1 MIDIKLSQSPIASSD
16 FDDKRSQ
23 IFYYIGR
30 HWSFFFLIFLL
41 FLFSLLGEN
50 FFSVNNF
57 NSLILG
63 VSSLLLLAAGET
75 YVIIS
80 GGIDLSIG
88 FVMGFACVSSAIIMR
103 DMTAAGYAPIVSMLF
118 GSFVGLFVGSI
129 PGLVNGFLV
138 ARLRVPP
145 FIATLGMWG
154 IANGLAWRLS
164 DGFPIGFLPLQV
176 RDFGNAFVAYFSQKE
191 GFSILLKPELTERAD
206 ILRLIKIIPIPI
218 LIIFLIL
225 ILFAFI
231 LSYTRFGQH
240 TYAIGD
246 EVNAAIRSG
255 INVPWHLIKIYII
268 SSFLASCAGVL
279 LVFKLHMGV
288 HTQYT
293 SSYELFAIA
302 AVIIGGASLTGGKGS
317 IWGTTIGVLLI
328 GTLNNGLMMMGL
340 PIFYR
345 YIAIGV
351 ILIIAVL
358 IDQFFPELVYRE

>member
-1 MIDIKLSQSPIASSD
+1 MVDIKLSHNSIASSGL
-16 FDDKRSQ
+16 DDKRSQ
-23 IFYYIGR
+23 IVYYIGR

-41 FLFSLLGEN
+41 FLFSLLEKN

-57 NSLILG
+57 NSLLLG

-75 YVIIS
+75 FVIIS

-103 DMTAAGYAPIVSMLF
+103 DMNAAGYAPLAGMLI
-118 GSFVGLFVGSI
+118 GSLIGLLLGSI

-191 GFSILLKPELTERAD
+191 GFSILIKPELTERAD
-206 ILRLIKIIPIPI
+206 ILSLIKIIPIPI

-231 LSYTRFGQH
+231 LSFTRFGQH

-293 SSYELFAIA
+293 ASYELFAVA

-317 IWGTTIGVLLI
+317 IWGTIIGVLLI

-340 PIFYR
+340 PFFYR

>member
-1 MIDIKLSQSPIASSD
+1 MADVKFPYNKIANNSQD
-16 FDDKRSQ
+16 GRRSRV
-23 IFYYIGR
+23 IFYIGR
-30 HWSFFFLIFLL
+30 SWSFFFLIFLL
-41 FLFSLLGEN
+41 FIFSFLGEN

-75 YVIIS
+75 FVIIS

-88 FVMGFACVSSAIIMR
+88 FVMGFACVSTAIIMR
-103 DMTAAGYAPIVSMLF
+103 DMNAAGYAPFISMLT
-118 GSFVGLFVGSI
+118 GSLVGVLLGSI

-164 DGFPIGFLPLQV
+164 EGFPVGFLPLQA
-176 RDFGNAFVAYFSQKE
+176 RDFGNAFLAYFSQKE
-191 GFSILLKPELTERAD
+191 GFSILIKPELTERAD
-206 ILRLIKIIPIPI
+206 ILSLIKIAPIPI
-218 LIIFLIL
+218 LIILIIL
-225 ILFAFI
+225 IVFSFI

-255 INVPWHLIKIYII
+255 INVPWHLIKIYLI

-279 LVFKLHMGV
+279 LVYKLHMGV

-293 SSYELFAIA
+293 SSYELFAVA

-317 IWGTTIGVLLI
+317 IWGTTIGVLII

-345 YIAIGV
+345 YIAVGV

-358 IDQFFPELVYRE
+358 IDQFFPELVYKE